1 MKGGSRVNNVLKWIT
16 MVILAIG
23 LIGAVIFGGIEVINL
38 FKNMITTQFDLG
50 VIENNLKNIAYT
62 GGNLALIYLGYRAL
76 GDSKDGNDGLSL

>member
-1 MKGGSRVNNVLKWIT
+1 

-23 LIGAVIFGGIEVINL
+23 LIGAIIFGGIEVINL
-38 FKNMITTQFDLG
+38 FKNMITTEFDLG

-76 GDSKDGNDGLSL
+76 DNNNNNNGLSLWGYDIGIGRDN